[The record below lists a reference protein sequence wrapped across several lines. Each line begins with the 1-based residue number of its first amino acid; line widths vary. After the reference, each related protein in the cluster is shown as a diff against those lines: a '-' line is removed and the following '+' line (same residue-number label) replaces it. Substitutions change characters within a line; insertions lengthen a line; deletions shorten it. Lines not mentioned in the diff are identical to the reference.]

1 MFRESSDDVSEFA
14 EVVGSYIHLL
24 VNYIIPSVKIK
35 VFPNQKPWV
44 DGTVR
49 AALSA
54 RTAAYNAGISTGDMM
69 DYKVAAYGLRKTVKA
84 AKCRYK
90 DRVEA
95 DFNAGDPASVWKGL
109 RIMTDFKNKPSSV
122 CSSDPSLA
130 DELNTFFARFEME
143 SGNHNSMAVMA
154 DMIANNTEPP
164 FIVSESDVRRVFKG
178 VNGGKGCRA

>member
-1 MFRESSDDVSEFA
+1 M
-14 EVVGSYIHLL
+14 I
-24 VNYIIPSVKIK
+24 SVKIK
-35 VFPNQKPWV
+35 VFPNEKPWV

-109 RIMTDFKNKPSSV
+109 HIMTDFKNKPSSV
-122 CSSDPSLA
+122 CSYDPSLS
-130 DELNTFFARFEME
+130 LQ
-143 SGNHNSMAVMA
+143 GL
-154 DMIANNTEPP
+154 
-164 FIVSESDVRRVFKG
+164 KW
-178 VNGGKGCRA
+178 RAKWQSWPT

>member
-1 MFRESSDDVSEFA
+1 MGR
-14 EVVGSYIHLL
+14 L
-24 VNYIIPSVKIK
+24 SVH
-35 VFPNQKPWV
+35 
-44 DGTVR
+44 
-49 AALSA
+49 
-54 RTAAYNAGISTGDMM
+54 TAVYNAGITTGDMTHH
-69 DYKVAAYGLRKTVKA
+69 KVGKTVIA

-95 DFNAGDPASVWKGL
+95 DFNAGDPASVWKGQ
-109 RIMTDFKNKPSSV
+109 RIMTDFENKPGSV

-164 FIVSESDVRRVFKG
+164 FTVRVM
-178 VNGGKGCRA
+178 